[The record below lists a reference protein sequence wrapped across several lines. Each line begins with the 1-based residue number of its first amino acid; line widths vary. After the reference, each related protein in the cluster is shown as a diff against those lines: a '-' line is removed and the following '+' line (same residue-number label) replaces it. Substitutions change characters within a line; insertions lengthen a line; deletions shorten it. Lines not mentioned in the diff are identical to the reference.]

1 MSQRNRPHSYLKKIG
16 NGTHL
21 ESALDPDDHQDDE
34 SGDYGSEWSV
44 ISSGEMVYHL
54 ILEGLDVS
62 YRIDSNGNVIVDKV
76 SINNHLEQ

>member
-1 MSQRNRPHSYLKKIG
+1 MSQRNRPHGYLKKTE

-21 ESALDPDDHQDDE
+21 ESALGPDDHQDDE
-34 SGDYGSEWSV
+34 SGDYGSERSV
-44 ISSGEMVYHL
+44 ISSGEIVYHL